1 MENSNQK
8 LKSSMKTRHV
18 IMLSLGGAIGAG
30 LFAGSSNAIQAAGP
44 AVMIAY
50 LLAGVILYVVMH
62 GVGQIILHQK
72 ENTVGLAG
80 LISPYVGKRF
90 AHFTD
95 WVYWSLW
102 MAVMVAESAAI
113 AQFLGVWLPQI
124 PSWIFVLIVAIITL
138 GLNLYSVRVFA
149 ETEYWLAWTKIIVIL
164 ILIVVGLYLVAT
176 QVFHLGL
183 SDGLGRMNTYG
194 GFMPNGMQG
203 VFNSMLIVL
212 YSYGGS
218 ELIALTVAEVENP
231 KEAIPRAIRG
241 VIIRIFSFY
250 VIPMFIFVELYS
262 WKFLSTTKE
271 SPFVLI
277 FEKLGIPGA
286 ALIVNF
292 VIILALFSVI
302 NSAIYATSRSVY
314 SRAKDAK
321 GPLGQTLGRLSKKQI
336 PVGAIIFCSGM
347 LFIGAILS
355 FIFGDNL
362 FVYLAG
368 SISYTILIVWMML
381 LIAAIIFYFKTGLGG
396 WFIKIVSILTLIVLL
411 IVGYNVVISNP
422 WGISVFALVVC
433 LLSLLSYRKK
443 EE

>member
-1 MENSNQK
+1 M
-8 LKSSMKTRHV
+8 
-18 IMLSLGGAIGAG
+18 
-30 LFAGSSNAIQAAGP
+30 
-44 AVMIAY
+44 
-50 LLAGVILYVVMH
+50 
-62 GVGQIILHQK
+62 
-72 ENTVGLAG
+72 
-80 LISPYVGKRF
+80 
-90 AHFTD
+90 D
-95 WVYWSLW
+95 
-102 MAVMVAESAAI
+102 
-113 AQFLGVWLPQI
+113 
-124 PSWIFVLIVAIITL
+124 FVLIVAIITL

-231 KEAIPRAIRG
+231 KKAIPRAIRG

-321 GPLGQTLGRLSKKQI
+321 GPIGQTLGRLSKKQI
-336 PVGAIIFCSGM
+336 PVAAIIFCSGM

-362 FVYLAG
+362 L
-368 SISYTILIVWMML
+368 
-381 LIAAIIFYFKTGLGG
+381 
-396 WFIKIVSILTLIVLL
+396 SILQDQSLIRFLL
-411 IVGYNVVISNP
+411 YG
-422 WGISVFALVVC
+422 
-433 LLSLLSYRKK
+433 
-443 EE
+443 

>member
-1 MENSNQK
+1 
-8 LKSSMKTRHV
+8 
-18 IMLSLGGAIGAG
+18 
-30 LFAGSSNAIQAAGP
+30 
-44 AVMIAY
+44 
-50 LLAGVILYVVMH
+50 
-62 GVGQIILHQK
+62 
-72 ENTVGLAG
+72 
-80 LISPYVGKRF
+80 
-90 AHFTD
+90 
-95 WVYWSLW
+95 
-102 MAVMVAESAAI
+102 MVAESAAI

-124 PSWIFVLIVAIITL
+124 TSWIFVLIVAIITL

-231 KEAIPRAIRG
+231 KKAIPRAIRG

-321 GPLGQTLGRLSKKQI
+321 GPIGQTLGRLSKKQI
-336 PVGAIIFCSGM
+336 PVAAIIFCSGM

-396 WFIKIVSILTLIVLL
+396 WFVKTVSILTLIVLL

>member
-1 MENSNQK
+1 
-8 LKSSMKTRHV
+8 
-18 IMLSLGGAIGAG
+18 
-30 LFAGSSNAIQAAGP
+30 
-44 AVMIAY
+44 
-50 LLAGVILYVVMH
+50 
-62 GVGQIILHQK
+62 
-72 ENTVGLAG
+72 
-80 LISPYVGKRF
+80 
-90 AHFTD
+90 
-95 WVYWSLW
+95 
-102 MAVMVAESAAI
+102 
-113 AQFLGVWLPQI
+113 
-124 PSWIFVLIVAIITL
+124 
-138 GLNLYSVRVFA
+138 
-149 ETEYWLAWTKIIVIL
+149 
-164 ILIVVGLYLVAT
+164 
-176 QVFHLGL
+176 
-183 SDGLGRMNTYG
+183 
-194 GFMPNGMQG
+194 
-203 VFNSMLIVL
+203 MLIVL

-231 KEAIPRAIRG
+231 KKAIPRAIRG

-321 GPLGQTLGRLSKKQI
+321 GPIGQTLGRLSKKQI
-336 PVGAIIFCSGM
+336 PVAAIIFCSGM

-396 WFIKIVSILTLIVLL
+396 WFVKTVSILTLIVLL